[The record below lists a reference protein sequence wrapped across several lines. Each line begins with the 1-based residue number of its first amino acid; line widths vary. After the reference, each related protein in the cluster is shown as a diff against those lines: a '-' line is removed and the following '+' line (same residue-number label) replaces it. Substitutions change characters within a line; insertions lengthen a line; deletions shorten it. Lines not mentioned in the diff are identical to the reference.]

1 MSMTAAQFVS
11 NVFLEATG
19 KLPTFVS
26 GSTKWLKILAL
37 GNINIDDWMDEP
49 DVDWRS
55 LYTPDVNIGPITAT
69 ATYALPATTRKIS
82 QQEGDYIRI
91 LHTDNITFT
100 DYTIIDGTRQKDF
113 ANGMRTFQDQYV
125 TDWGTGIEFNR
136 AFQTS
141 DPQFG
146 GAITVPV
153 YTYPAH
159 IVADTDLVPVD
170 IPNWL
175 VYATAASY
183 DATDVTRQQLV
194 PRLEAK
200 ANEVMKRM
208 KFNNEAQ
215 NDRMYQPFRPNAGQI
230 PNEAFLGY

>member
-11 NVFLEATG
+11 NTFLEATG

-55 LYTPDVNIGPITAT
+55 LYQPDYSLGLVTNTAIYPVPT
-69 ATYALPATTRKIS
+69 LARKIS
-82 QQEGDYIRI
+82 QQEGDYVRI
-91 LHTDNITFT
+91 VHSNGVGFT

-113 ANGMRTFQDQYV
+113 AGGMRTFQDAYV

-136 AFQTS
+136 AFTTN
-141 DPQFG
+141 DPQYG
-146 GAITVPV
+146 GTITIPI
-153 YTYPAH
+153 YTYPIH
-159 IVADTDLVPVD
+159 LVLDTDLVPVD

-183 DATDVTRQQLV
+183 DATDVTRLQLV

-200 ANEVMKRM
+200 GNEVIKRM

-215 NDRMYQPFRPNAGQI
+215 NDRMYQPFRPNAEHI